1 MQATGRR
8 DTPGEL
14 ALRSALHR
22 LGLRF
27 RVDCRPVP
35 EIRRR
40 ADIVFRAAAVA
51 VFMDGCFWHGCPMHG
66 TWPTLNG
73 AWWREKIEANRQRD
87 TDTDRRLREAGWMA
101 IRIWAHEDAAESA
114 RTIRKMVA
122 ARRLTERRP

>member
-1 MQATGRR
+1 MAGKSIRARAPEASSEAAPRAMQATGRG

-51 VFMDGCFWHGCPMHG
+51 VFMDGCFWHGCPKHG
-66 TWPTLNG
+66 TSANLHG
-73 AWWREKIEANRQRD
+73 ASWGGE
-87 TDTDRRLREAGWMA
+87 
-101 IRIWAHEDAAESA
+101 
-114 RTIRKMVA
+114 
-122 ARRLTERRP
+122 TE